1 MRLFLGGSFSRR
13 IELESNNYYI
23 TGKRAVDIRWARG
36 CRCRIL
42 STHTTLPMHPTP
54 NWFTAVNLGRGFA
67 DATGVTQMT
76 GGSLSYINAKA
87 ERHRLD

>member
-1 MRLFLGGSFSRR
+1 
-13 IELESNNYYI
+13 
-23 TGKRAVDIRWARG
+23 
-36 CRCRIL
+36 
-42 STHTTLPMHPTP
+42 MHPTP